1 MISRNY
7 FSIILIYFT
16 ICFLA
21 FMSLGVKDITL
32 ASLEPADNETTDL
45 SLADLPSENLS
56 FADNSSFLLSSTYLG
71 GTLDEHSYSVTIDS
85 EDAVIITGL
94 TTSDDFPVMNGYDE
108 TFNGTADAF
117 VTKFSKS
124 GELIWSTFLGG
135 TLDDQ
140 ARSIAIDSE
149 DAVIVTGRTE
159 SDDFPVMNGFD
170 ETFNGESDIFVVKFN
185 SSGSLIWSTFLG
197 GSSSDWVASV
207 SIDSEDAII
216 LAGIT
221 DSIDFPILNA
231 FDDSHNDIQ
240 PTTSDGF
247 ISKFASSGNLL
258 WSTYLGGTDFDKV
271 KSVTI
276 DSEDN
281 ILVVGW
287 TYSTDFPILNAY
299 DEIYNAGNEAFVTK
313 FNGSGGLIWSTY
325 LGGIRFDEVNSVTVD
340 TLDNV
345 IIAGRTNSYDFPIL
359 NGFAETLNGDDYDVF
374 ITKFN
379 ASGSL
384 IWSTFFGGLNG
395 ETAYSVDVDS
405 EDAIIFTGS
414 TWSSDFPILNAYDET
429 LNGSSDA
436 FVTKFDSLGHLLWST
451 YLGGILNEIAFSVD
465 INSEDAIIIT
475 GQTTSIDFPILNAYD
490 ESYNGD
496 YDIFVVKM
504 LNPTNVTNSN
514 VL

>member
-1 MISRNY
+1 MQIQ
-7 FSIILIYFT
+7 LHL
-16 ICFLA
+16 FLPIVQP
-21 FMSLGVKDITL
+21 FEG
-32 ASLEPADNETTDL
+32 
-45 SLADLPSENLS
+45 
-56 FADNSSFLLSSTYLG
+56 FLLWSNYLG
-71 GTLDEHSYSVTIDS
+71 G
-85 EDAVIITGL
+85 
-94 TTSDDFPVMNGYDE
+94 N
-108 TFNGTADAF
+108 
-117 VTKFSKS
+117 
-124 GELIWSTFLGG
+124 
-135 TLDDQ
+135 
-140 ARSIAIDSE
+140 
-149 DAVIVTGRTE
+149 
-159 SDDFPVMNGFD
+159 
-170 ETFNGESDIFVVKFN
+170 
-185 SSGSLIWSTFLG
+185 
-197 GSSSDWVASV
+197 
-207 SIDSEDAII
+207 
-216 LAGIT
+216 
-221 DSIDFPILNA
+221 
-231 FDDSHNDIQ
+231 
-240 PTTSDGF
+240 
-247 ISKFASSGNLL
+247 
-258 WSTYLGGTDFDKV
+258 DFDKV

-504 LNPTNVTNSN
+504 LNPTNDYFTGDNNDDAPIGSLLLAVSSFTLFIMIYRRKNY
-514 VL
+514 